1 MRSFDE
7 QYIDLC
13 RRILAEGEHVQN
25 YKKQEPG
32 KKCVEK
38 CRVDGKSGGKGTE
51 SDQDG
56 KESRKKR
63 VDNCRNRDGSGTERV
78 CDCRNNDGYGVE
90 SAMPEHTAQANSEA
104 KTVRLPHQVMQFD
117 LMEEFPILTS
127 KKVAFKTA
135 VLEIL
140 WIYQVASN
148 DVRWLQERG
157 VKIWNEWEID
167 EKGNYQ
173 GRNINKIFLERHPGM
188 SSDAGVGTI
197 DDGEAEVDFS
207 HTIGTAYGWI
217 VKKYHLI
224 DNLIKTLKNSPGNRR
239 MVLSLWQNEWL
250 ETAALPSCV
259 WNSQWNVMNGRLNTL
274 VTSRSSDVP
283 LGLPFN
289 VVQYAILN
297 YLIAHVVGLKPGIF
311 TFMTN
316 DAHIYENQVEGITE
330 QILRYDRAVKDGTLP
345 KAPKLWINPEIHD
358 FKDFDNSRELKDI
371 KLENYEN
378 LGTIKMPVTE

>member
-1 MRSFDE
+1 MKSFDE

-25 YKKQEPG
+25 YKKR
-32 KKCVEK
+32 VE
-38 CRVDGKSGGKGTE
+38 
-51 SDQDG
+51 
-56 KESRKKR
+56 
-63 VDNCRNRDGSGTERV
+63 NCRNKEA
-78 CDCRNNDGYGVE
+78 E
-90 SAMPEHTAQANSEA
+90 AAMPEHTAQANTEA

-117 LMEEFPILTS
+117 LAEEFPILTS

-148 DVRWLQERG
+148 DVRWLQERNI
-157 VKIWNEWEID
+157 KIWNEWEID
-167 EKGNYQ
+167 ENGNYQ
-173 GRNINKIFLERHPGM
+173 GRNINEIFRERHPGM
-188 SSDAGVGTI
+188 SSDAGAKRKKAALDKDKVEAGKT
-197 DDGEAEVDFS
+197 DSEEAEVDFA

-224 DNLIKTLKNSPGNRR
+224 DNLIETLRNSPGNRR

-289 VVQYAILN
+289 VVQYAALN
-297 YLIAHVVGLKPGIF
+297 HMISQVVGLAPGIF
-311 TFMTN
+311 TFITN

-345 KAPKLWINPEIHD
+345 KAPKIWVNPKIHE

-378 LGTIKMPVTE
+378 LGAIKMPVTE